1 MTWADAFPNL
11 LIGLREGLEA
21 GLVVSI
27 LLAALRR
34 TAGEGERV
42 STAPVWLG
50 VVGAVAVAASFA
62 TVLTFSTD
70 VLSSAGQEIVGGT
83 LSVLAVVLV
92 TLMVFWM
99 RKTAAS
105 LSGDLRSKVAA
116 ASQVGAGALAATA
129 FLAVGREGLETTLF
143 LWTAARAS
151 GETVSPLI
159 GAGLGLALACLA
171 CWLLFRR
178 AIRINLGAFFS
189 RTAFALLVITA
200 GVLAYGLG
208 ELQNAGLLPGH
219 TWTAFDVSG
228 SVPTSSWWVTL
239 ITGVTELTP
248 RMTVLQV
255 VAWAVYL
262 GVTLTLFVRA
272 TRPAAARR
280 PSPGPSTKE
289 AAPAASSAAE
299 AGPVPSAAADAS
311 ATDASATDGARAPGG
326 PGFLAGRSPWTVGA
340 VLVLAPALAATGV
353 VVFLPSGGN
362 TSKGTKVTVT
372 ASGCASDW
380 TSARA
385 GTQTFQV
392 VNKSGRAG
400 EINLDNASGAIVG
413 EIETLGPATT
423 GTMTAT
429 LDAGA
434 YTFKC
439 LMSGKGTTSSRTV
452 TASAESGSSGSGSGS
467 SGSAPVAVKQ
477 VSVAD
482 LKPAAAKY
490 RAYVRPQLA
499 TLAGQV
505 AAVRDDIAHHHLDTA
520 RKDWLP
526 AQLTWDRIGA
536 AYGSFGDLGDAVD
549 GLPQGLPGGVHDK
562 DFTGLHRLEYG
573 LWHGESAAGLLP
585 VADRLGKDVATLR
598 EKLPKLTVDPTDLP
612 LRAHEILEDALR
624 DRLTGAADQGSGA
637 MYAETEADIKGTRVV
652 LGELAPLLRPRSP
665 ELLPTA
671 SKQLDALDKALGA
684 TRQHGVWR
692 PFDDVPLAQRQ
703 QVDARIGSALETLA
717 DVPDLL
723 EVPLAR

>member
-34 TAGEGERV
+34 TAGEGGRV

-70 VLSSAGQEIVGGT
+70 VLSSGGQEAVGGL

-92 TLMVFWM
+92 TGMVFWM
-99 RKTAAS
+99 RRTAAS
-105 LSGDLRSKVAA
+105 LSGELRSKVAA

-151 GETVSPLI
+151 GETVSPLV
-159 GAGLGLALACLA
+159 GAGLGLALACLI

-178 AIRINLGAFFS
+178 AIRVNLGVFFS
-189 RTAFALLVITA
+189 RTAFALIVITA

-219 TWTAFDVSG
+219 TWMAFDVSG
-228 SVPTSSWWVTL
+228 TIPTSSWWVTL
-239 ITGVTELTP
+239 ITGVTELTT

-272 TRPAAARR
+272 ARSPASARPAPETGPATGAPVPRAAGV
-280 PSPGPSTKE
+280 PTG
-289 AAPAASSAAE
+289 APAAQ
-299 AGPVPSAAADAS
+299 PVGS
-311 ATDASATDGARAPGG
+311 G
-326 PGFLAGRSPWTVGA
+326 LLGRRGPWTVGIVIVA
-340 VLVLAPALAATGV
+340 VPALVATGV
-353 VVFLPSGGN
+353 VLFLPSGG
-362 TSKGTKVTVT
+362 SASDGTRVTVT
-372 ASGCASDW
+372 SSGCADGWS
-380 TSARA
+380 TAHA
-385 GTQTFQV
+385 GAQTFQV
-392 VNKSGRAG
+392 ANRSGRAG
-400 EINLDNASGAIVG
+400 EINLDNASGAIVA

-423 GTMTAT
+423 GTMNAT
-429 LDAGA
+429 LGAGQ

-439 LMSGKGTTSSRTV
+439 LMSGRGTTSSKAV
-452 TASAESGSSGSGSGS
+452 TIDAGSASTGR
-467 SGSAPVAVKQ
+467 APVAVKR

-482 LKPAAAKY
+482 LQPAATRY
-490 RAYVRPQLA
+490 RAYVAPKLA
-499 TLAGQV
+499 TLAKQV
-505 AAVRDDIAHHHLDTA
+505 EAIRQDIAHHHMDTA

-526 AQLTWDRIGA
+526 AQLTWDEVGA

-573 LWHGESAAGLLP
+573 LWHGAGTGELLP
-585 VADRLGKDVATLR
+585 VADRLKTDVATLR
-598 EKLPKLTVDPTDLP
+598 RKLPQVTVDPTDLP
-612 LRAHEILEDALR
+612 VRSHEILEDALR

-637 MYAETEADIKGTRVV
+637 MYAETEADVAGTRVV
-652 LGELAPLLRPRSP
+652 LNELAPLIEPRSP
-665 ELLPTA
+665 KLLPTA
-671 SKQLDALDKALGA
+671 TAQLDSLDSALRA
-684 TRQHGVWR
+684 TRTRGGWQ
-692 PFDDVPLAQRQ
+692 PFPDVPLARRQ
-703 QVDARIGSALETLA
+703 QVDARIGSVLETLA
-717 DVPDLL
+717 SVPDLL
-723 EVPLAR
+723 EVPLSR

>member
-34 TAGEGERV
+34 TAGEGKRV

-99 RKTAAS
+99 RRTAAS

-228 SVPTSSWWVTL
+228 TVPTSSWWVTL

-255 VAWAVYL
+255 VAWVVYL
-262 GVTLTLFVRA
+262 GITLTLFVRA

-280 PSPGPSTKE
+280 PSPAPRTDE
-289 AAPAASSAAE
+289 AAPGSSATAGHAPAASAPAAE
-299 AGPVPSAAADAS
+299 
-311 ATDASATDGARAPGG
+311 DGARVPGAPAR

-340 VLVLAPALAATGV
+340 VLVVAPALAATGV
-353 VVFLPSGGN
+353 VVFLPSGGS

-392 VNKSGRAG
+392 ANKSGRAG

-429 LDAGA
+429 LGAGA

-452 TASAESGSSGSGSGS
+452 TASAVAGSGS
-467 SGSAPVAVKQ
+467 SGPAPVAVKQ

-482 LKPAAAKY
+482 LKPAAAQY
-490 RAYVRPQLA
+490 RAYVRPQLT

-505 AAVRDDIAHHHLDTA
+505 AAVRGDIAHHHLDTA
-520 RKDWLP
+520 RRDWLP

-562 DFTGLHRLEYG
+562 DFTGLHRVEYG
-573 LWHGESAAGLLP
+573 LWHGESAASLLP

-598 EKLPKLTVDPTDLP
+598 EKLPQLTVDPTDLP

-637 MYAETEADIKGTRVV
+637 MYAETEADVEGTRVV

-665 ELLPTA
+665 GLLPTA
-671 SKQLDALDKALGA
+671 SKQLDALDKALEA
-684 TRQHGVWR
+684 TRQHGAWR

-703 QVDARIGSALETLA
+703 QVDARIGSVLETLDA
-717 DVPDLL
+717 VPDLL
-723 EVPLAR
+723 EVPLSR